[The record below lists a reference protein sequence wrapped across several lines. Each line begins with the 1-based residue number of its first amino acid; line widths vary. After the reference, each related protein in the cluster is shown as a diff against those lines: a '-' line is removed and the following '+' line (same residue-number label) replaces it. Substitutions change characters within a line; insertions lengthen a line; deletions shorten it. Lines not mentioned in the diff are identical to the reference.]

1 MALDPAPSSAEAAS
15 EQRDSEVAWCLLLI
29 NRLLPL
35 LLPPEDL
42 QNPCLEVLVSE
53 IFSELI
59 FHNGICGKACEPW
72 LLWDGITKLLRALRP
87 HGAVQERTSDSSTD
101 RLDDYRRSGD
111 TPASARPRGYEWL
124 RQRFDVVVC
133 AFWAV
138 IQLIMM
144 LWLFMRSA
152 SLAIMH
158 ASSIQA
164 RALRPLQSIGGSTGK
179 PAASSPRL
187 DKTHGIHTSIETRP
201 IIAMHVWGC
210 MSELLMLR
218 KRAPWLSGML
228 SLLRHLALYGPGQIC
243 CTNSRLDR

>member
-1 MALDPAPSSAEAAS
+1 MALDPAPSSAAAVS
-15 EQRDSEVAWCLLLI
+15 EQQNSEVAWCLLLV

-42 QNPCLEVLVSE
+42 QNPCLEALVSE
-53 IFSELI
+53 IFSEFI
-59 FHNGICGKACEPW
+59 FHNGICGKVCEPW

-87 HGAVQERTSDSSTD
+87 HGAYQEWTTDYPTD
-101 RLDDYRRSGD
+101 RLDDYQRSSD
-111 TPASARPRGYEWL
+111 TPASARPRRYEWL
-124 RQRFDVVVC
+124 RQRFDVVIC

-138 IQLIMM
+138 IQLIVM
-144 LWLFMRSA
+144 LWLSMRSA

-158 ASSIQA
+158 ASLIQA
-164 RALRPLQSIGGSTGK
+164 RALRPLQSLDGSIGKS
-179 PAASSPRL
+179 AASPPRL
-187 DKTHGIHTSIETRP
+187 DGIHAGIETRP
-201 IIAMHVWGC
+201 IIDMHAWGC

-218 KRAPWLSGML
+218 KRAPWLLGML